1 MCEEPLQIIYIYIG
15 NWKKRK
21 SIHSLYINPIWLIL
35 TLYSKSLITIDHC
48 LTTSLQPINHHICI
62 CYYLLWT
69 LYYIMCVSKRN
80 IDKEYI
86 GALTNMHYVD
96 WAQFSKLRSG
106 LATVWP
112 LAENL
117 AITFI
122 YEIVC
127 YGSLNQI
134 LCVSMGKCDFND
146 HSQPGLK
153 WMKLIFYT
161 FF

>member
-1 MCEEPLQIIYIYIG
+1 MY
-15 NWKKRK
+15 
-21 SIHSLYINPIWLIL
+21 
-35 TLYSKSLITIDHC
+35 
-48 LTTSLQPINHHICI
+48 
-62 CYYLLWT
+62 
-69 LYYIMCVSKRN
+69 VSKRN

-86 GALTNMHYVD
+86 GALTHMHYVD

-161 FF
+161 FSKTFVNNWPLLYHLHTTYQSLPFTKLFVISPLVWSLMSARENFKLKATHRHKSV